1 MKRFAS
7 LSLAAFA
14 IFAFVT
20 SAFAQTPAR
29 GPQPTPACGPS
40 LTIKNVDKQSRCFE
54 LRTYTVREGS
64 SIDLL
69 HSRFRDHTT
78 ALFKK
83 HGMTVIG
90 YWQPVA
96 KPDTLIYILAYKDAA
111 ARDASWAAFNVD
123 PGVGQDAN
131 GDGGERSGRQR
142 LHVGHRLLADEVGI
156 QESRRAS
163 MSGCRCQPRR
173 PASPITTPPAVGISA
188 SQYSHGLCVRAVRA
202 SSEIASATSVSD
214 KSN

>member
-1 MKRFAS
+1 MKRLTSVS
-7 LSLAAFA
+7 LVAFGILGCA
-14 IFAFVT
+14 TAV
-20 SAFAQTPAR
+20 FAQTPAR
-29 GPQPTPACGPS
+29 GPQPTPACGPN

-83 HGMTVIG
+83 HGMTIVG

-111 ARDASWAAFNVD
+111 ARDASWAAFNAD
-123 PGVGQDAN
+123 PEWVKTRTEMQVAVQVENAFMAATDY
-131 GDGGERSGRQR
+131 
-142 LHVGHRLLADEVGI
+142 
-156 QESRRAS
+156 
-163 MSGCRCQPRR
+163 
-173 PASPITTPPAVGISA
+173 SPM
-188 SQYSHGLCVRAVRA
+188 
-202 SSEIASATSVSD
+202 
-214 KSN
+214 K

>member
-1 MKRFAS
+1 MTRTAVAVVCGLGIS
-7 LSLAAFA
+7 LSAA
-14 IFAFVT
+14 
-20 SAFAQTPAR
+20 SAAAQQPGGR
-29 GPQPTPACGPS
+29 GPQPTPACGPN

-83 HGMTVIG
+83 HGMTVVG

-111 ARDASWAAFNVD
+111 ARDAAWAAFNADPEWVKTRTEMAVNVQVD
-123 PGVGQDAN
+123 NVF
-131 GDGGERSGRQR
+131 
-142 LHVGHRLLADEVGI
+142 
-156 QESRRAS
+156 
-163 MSGCRCQPRR
+163 M
-173 PASPITTPPAVGISA
+173 
-188 SQYSHGLCVRAVRA
+188 
-202 SSEIASATSVSD
+202 SATDYSPL
-214 KSN
+214 K

>member
-1 MKRFAS
+1 MQRFRSVSLVAIGILAGAAAAS
-7 LSLAAFA
+7 
-14 IFAFVT
+14 
-20 SAFAQTPAR
+20 AQTAAR
-29 GPQPTPACGPS
+29 GPQPTPACGPN
-40 LTIKNVDKQSRCFE
+40 LTIKNTDKQSRCFE

-123 PGVGQDAN
+123 PEWVKTRTEMQVAVQVDNVFMAAT
-131 GDGGERSGRQR
+131 DY
-142 LHVGHRLLADEVGI
+142 
-156 QESRRAS
+156 
-163 MSGCRCQPRR
+163 
-173 PASPITTPPAVGISA
+173 SPM
-188 SQYSHGLCVRAVRA
+188 
-202 SSEIASATSVSD
+202 
-214 KSN
+214 K